1 MQTNINLLYP
11 SGWSD
16 YELIDSGNG
25 IKLERYGP
33 YIFVRPAPQ
42 AIWHPN
48 LEEKVWQS
56 ANGIFK
62 AGREESGGHWQFK
75 QPLPD
80 SSWIMG
86 YKDLKFAAFT
96 AGSRHMGVFPE
107 QACHWDWI
115 AQKIVNAQRPVQV
128 LNLFGYTGIA
138 SLAADQAGAKVT
150 HVDASKKTVHLAQ
163 HNQALSG
170 LTDHPIRWIIDDA
183 IKFVRRESRR
193 QVKYDG
199 LIMDPPKFGRG
210 PKGEVWEFF
219 KLMPYLLENCQS
231 ILSDNPLFIVI
242 TAYALQ
248 ASALSLY
255 YSLKPLIEKFCG
267 ELSCGE
273 LALQEKSSKR
283 VMSLAIY
290 ARWNS

>member
-1 MQTNINLLYP
+1 MQTKINLLCP
-11 SGWSD
+11 REWTD

-25 IKLERYGP
+25 IKLERFGP

-42 AIWHPN
+42 AIWLPN
-48 LEEKVWQS
+48 LGGKDWQN
-56 ANGIFK
+56 ANGVFQ
-62 AGREESGGHWQFK
+62 AGREESGGYWLFK
-75 QPLPD
+75 QPPPD
-80 SSWIMG
+80 SSWIME
-86 YKDLKFAAFT
+86 YKDLKFSAFT
-96 AGSRHMGVFPE
+96 AGSRHIGVFPE

-115 AQKIVNAQRPVQV
+115 TQKIENAQRPVQV

-138 SLAADQAGAKVT
+138 SLAAVRAGAKVT
-150 HVDASKKTVHLAQ
+150 HVDASKKTVQLARY
-163 HNQALSG
+163 NQALSG
-170 LTDHPIRWIIDDA
+170 LTDYPIRWIIDDA

-219 KLMPYLLENCQS
+219 KLLPYLLENCLL
-231 ILSDNPLFIVI
+231 ILSDNPLFLVI

-255 YSLKPLIEKFCG
+255 YSLKPLTERFSG

-273 LALQEKSSKR
+273 LALQEKVSER
-283 VMSLAIY
+283 LMSLAIY